1 MILGADNQNKN
12 LRAASTIRVGSTAK
26 TRTAN
31 HYSAAISSS
40 KTSDNSSSSRTQRT
54 TVHESRSKINDG
66 QPDPVR
72 GSLEGLDN
80 GKSTHIQ
87 MDNRGYDARSLQNAR
102 YADRSKSLPSVK
114 GASFSFTNMSNKGI
128 MSNYSGITMGGSS
141 SDRMSK
147 NLRLNRML

>member
-12 LRAASTIRVGSTAK
+12 LRAASTIKVGSTAK

-40 KTSDNSSSSRTQRT
+40 KTSDNSPSSRTQQ
-54 TVHESRSKINDG
+54 TVNHQSRSKLNDG
-66 QPDPVR
+66 QPDPIR
-72 GSLEGLDN
+72 GSMEGLDS

-87 MDNRGYDARSLQNAR
+87 MDNRGYDAKSLQAAR
-102 YADRSKSLPSVK
+102 YRDKNKTLNPVM
-114 GASFSFTNMSNKGI
+114 GTSFSFTNLQNKSI
-128 MSNYSGITMGGSS
+128 MNNYSGITMSGSS

-147 NLRLNRML
+147 NLRLNRTF